1 MTPEW
6 DRFVT
11 AVKLNKGLK
20 ETNHEQLY
28 AYLKQHEKHAAYDRL
43 INDRFNPTT
52 NDPLALVLHVQPHT
66 QISHVQ
72 SHQYPSPSSS
82 VQPLHVQ
89 PHSDGRVVVQ
99 NVQGRQNQN
108 QGNFA
113 RGTGAAGN
121 GGAQNRAGNVN
132 QGQGKLIKCYNCGG
146 EQANTHDADVD
157 DQPIQDMAQH
167 DPNIFQADDCDAL
180 DLDVDDEP
188 TAQTIFMANLSSVVS
203 SLQQAG
209 PSNASIL
216 SEVLNLENSIDHH
229 EIPNE
234 VQQTNLLDS
243 NSADMGN
250 CNVIPYE

>member
-28 AYLKQHEKHAAYDRL
+28 AYLKQHEKHVAYDRQ

-52 NDPLALVLHVQPHT
+52 NDPLALVSHVQPHT

-72 SHQYPSPSSS
+72 SHLHLAPSSS
-82 VQPLHVQ
+82 IQPLHVHPSLNPYSVENSQ
-89 PHSDGRVVVQ
+89 LDSGYTQTDQIIEHLSNQVALLAQQFRATLLQTNNQLRTSSNTHNQATVQDGRVV
-99 NVQGRQNQN
+99 
-108 QGNFA
+108 
-113 RGTGAAGN
+113 
-121 GGAQNRAGNVN
+121 
-132 QGQGKLIKCYNCGG
+132 
-146 EQANTHDADVD
+146 ANTYDADVD
-157 DQPIQDMAQH
+157 DQPVQDLAQN
-167 DPNIFQADDCDAL
+167 DPNIFQVDDCDAF
-180 DLDVDDEP
+180 DSDVDDEP
-188 TAQTIFMANLSSVVS
+188 TAQTIFMANLSSAVS

-216 SEVLNLENSIDHH
+216 SEVLNLENAIDHH

-234 VQQTNLLDS
+234 VQQS
-243 NSADMGN
+243 
-250 CNVIPYE
+250 